1 MTEVRNSLKKL
12 LEGNR
17 FIVSI
22 MPVAFVFLLIYP
34 VLGLI
39 DSFTLWGIGIF
50 DAIESVWYILYLFG
64 LILCFAESIDWAIGS
79 AFVLNGLSYLV
90 YIIRYAT
97 LNRVVYLV
105 FYGLLAFYFLRC
117 AFAHNRYGEQET
129 PFRRAGRDNE
139 GNSQRA
145 SGKPKNSF
153 CGSCGTALSPGARF
167 CPVCGKLQA
176 GAAPTGGSAQAW
188 GSAGYDDAGNR
199 SSQPAGRQLRQPMY
213 GSYAARSVASF
224 CGGTMALIFTIVLTA
239 YLFFSLIQSFTF
251 LNIISSIP
259 VILMCIGCWIV
270 YVSCA
275 RQTPNTKGFSLI
287 GAGILVI
294 EILTDIL
301 IALGVTLGIV
311 VMAVGKSQPTTAIGL
326 VVIAVCAL
334 GILLV
339 TLYWNGLRKSA
350 VTARTILRGGAA
362 EWETSMYAI
371 VILCIRA
378 VYMLIVLMAAS
389 QIRASVSSLL
399 SSLLYT
405 SSLYGGG
412 MGSSAASMVES
423 VLSSLFHIG
432 WAARLTNLLSV
443 VIAIFAVVILVSIRR
458 RARYMNRVI
467 Q

>member
-1 MTEVRNSLKKL
+1 MTEVRTSLKKL
-12 LEGNR
+12 LESNR
-17 FIVSI
+17 IIVSI
-22 MPVAFVFLLIYP
+22 MPAAFVFLLIYP

-50 DAIESVWYILYLFG
+50 DAVQAVWYILYLFG

-79 AFVLNGLSYLV
+79 AFALNGLSYLV

-97 LNRVVYLV
+97 FNRVVYLV

-117 AFAHNRYGEQET
+117 AFAHNRYREQGT
-129 PFRRAGRDNE
+129 QFSGVGRDNE
-139 GNSQRA
+139 GNSQGA

-176 GAAPTGGSAQAW
+176 TAAPTGGSAQAR
-188 GSAGYDDAGNR
+188 GSAGYDNAGNR
-199 SSQPAGRQLRQPMY
+199 MSQSAGRLRQPMY

-239 YLFFSLIQSFTF
+239 YLFFSFVQSFTI

-287 GAGILVI
+287 GVGILVI

-301 IALGVTLGIV
+301 IALGVVLGIV
-311 VMAVGKSQPTTAIGL
+311 VMAAGKSQPTTAIGL

-378 VYMLIVLMAAS
+378 VYMLIVLLAAS
-389 QIRASVSSLL
+389 RIRTAVTSLL

-405 SSLYGGG
+405 GSFYAGG
-412 MGSSAASMVES
+412 MGSGAASVIES
-423 VLSSLFHIG
+423 ALSSLFNIG

-458 RARYMNRVI
+458 RGRYMNRVI